1 MNALLGISRAIDAFL
16 RTLASIGAWFFLAC
30 IATIC
35 IDVLTRNGIE
45 IPLGFT
51 TLTLLKPFQLNL
63 FGIDLGSTRLQEL
76 QWHFHAFLF
85 LSWLGYAYVRNAHVR
100 IDVATAGMS
109 ARKQAWMEVIGIFV
123 FALPYLV
130 VGLWFSHAFFTTSYF
145 QNESS
150 SAPNGLPM
158 RWIVKFML
166 YVGFWTVFLAV
177 ISVLFR
183 RIVFL
188 FGTAEQAEAAL
199 PGGNPG
205 AVH

>member
-1 MNALLGISRAIDAFL
+1 MRGLLAISNTIDRVL
-16 RTLASIGAWFFLAC
+16 RFFAHIGAWFFLAC
-30 IATIC
+30 IITIC
-35 IDVLTRNGIE
+35 VDVLTRNGVE

-51 TLTLLKPFQLNL
+51 TLTLIKPFQLNF

-100 IDVATAGMS
+100 IDVATAGLS
-109 ARKQAWMEVIGIFV
+109 ARKQAWMEVLGIFI
-123 FALPYLV
+123 FAIPYLI
-130 VGLWFSHAFFTTSYF
+130 VGIWFSHQFFVTSF
-145 QNESS
+145 IQNESS
-150 SAPNGLPM
+150 AAPNGLGM

-166 YVGFWTVFLAV
+166 YMGFWTVALAV

-183 RIVFL
+183 RLVFL
-188 FGTAEQAEAAL
+188 FGSKELAEEAL

-205 AVH
+205 VIH

>member
-1 MNALLGISRAIDAFL
+1 MTALLSLSRAIDAFL
-16 RTLASIGAWFFLAC
+16 RTLAYIGAWFFLAC
-30 IATIC
+30 IVTIC
-35 IDVLTRNGIE
+35 VDVITRNGLE

-76 QWHFHAFLF
+76 QWHFHSFLF

-100 IDVATAGMS
+100 IDVATANLS
-109 ARKQAWMEVIGIFV
+109 ARKQAWLEVIGIFV
-123 FALPYLV
+123 FALPYLF
-130 VGLWFSHAFFTTSYF
+130 VGIWFSHTFFTTSYF

-177 ISVLFR
+177 ISVLCR

>member
-1 MNALLGISRAIDAFL
+1 MTALLGLSRAIDTLL
-16 RTLASIGAWFFLAC
+16 RWLAYTGAWFFLAC
-30 IATIC
+30 IATILV
-35 IDVLTRNGIE
+35 DVITRNGIE

-76 QWHFHAFLF
+76 QWHFHSFLF

-100 IDVATAGMS
+100 IDVATANLS
-109 ARKQAWMEVIGIFV
+109 ARKQAWLEIIGIVV
-123 FALPYLV
+123 FAIPYLI
-130 VGLWFSHAFFTTSYF
+130 VGIWFSHAFFVTSF
-145 QNESS
+145 MQGEAS

-158 RWIVKFML
+158 RWIVKCML

-177 ISVLFR
+177 ISVLCR

-188 FGTAEQAEAAL
+188 FGTPEQAEAAL
-199 PGGNPG
+199 PGGNAN